1 MHARM
6 LPALLALF
14 LAAPTAALAQ
24 TPAPAAARAPTPTAV
39 RAPTPVPSPAPT
51 VAPPSAAPARPTAPR
66 ATAPAPSR
74 SPSRAQPD
82 LVQTAT
88 QVLQGVLQGGEDD
101 EGAARA
107 PRARPRREN
116 ELPTELLERAGLDPR
131 RLPGALGP
139 ALRADP
145 SGAERLSPTQLQQ
158 LERLARRNAT
168 LRQLRSVTD
177 AYLRAGRSDATE
189 ESASHPVLSAT
200 ELSRVV
206 TRASGGASP
215 VSLGRLVTSLLG
227 Q

>member
-24 TPAPAAARAPTPTAV
+24 APAPAAARTPAPAPTP
-39 RAPTPVPSPAPT
+39 
-51 VAPPSAAPARPTAPR
+51 APPSAAPARPAAPR
-66 ATAPAPSR
+66 ATAQAPSR

-82 LVQTAT
+82 LMQAAT
-88 QVLQGVLQGGEDD
+88 QVLQGVLQGGEAP
-101 EGAARA
+101 EGAARPPA
-107 PRARPRREN
+107 ARTRREN

-131 RLPGALGP
+131 RLPGALGL

-145 SGAERLSPTQLQQ
+145 TGTERLSPTQLQQ
-158 LERLARRNAT
+158 LARLARRNAT

-177 AYLRAGRSDATE
+177 AYLRAGRSDAAE
-189 ESASHPVLSAT
+189 ESESHPVLSAT

-206 TRASGGASP
+206 TRATGGASP

-227 Q
+227 R